1 MSDIQRS
8 SGERYEIIQRD
19 DSLKRHHR
27 QIQISEKLNL
37 IKQLE
42 VRLEHIQQVEV
53 EQVKL
58 QMAIH
63 KKEAESLAEELAD
76 SEKIIDVEPI
86 GGN

>member
-1 MSDIQRS
+1 MI
-8 SGERYEIIQRD
+8 ERD
-19 DSLKRHHR
+19 DALKKHHT

-58 QMAIH
+58 QMSLH
-63 KKEAESLAEELAD
+63 KREVENLQNEIKRKDA
-76 SEKIIDVEPI
+76 IDVQPL
-86 GGN
+86 N

>member
-1 MSDIQRS
+1 MSDIQR
-8 SGERYEIIQRD
+8 GGGDRYEIINRD
-19 DSLKRHHR
+19 DALKRHHR

-58 QMAIH
+58 QMSVH
-63 KKEAESLAEELAD
+63 KKEVGDLQNELART
-76 SEKIIDVEPI
+76 EVIDVQPI
-86 GGN
+86 KED

>member
-1 MSDIQRS
+1 MSDIQRG
-8 SGERYEIIQRD
+8 SGSGFEIIQRD
-19 DSLKRHHR
+19 DALKRHHR

-58 QMAIH
+58 QMSVH
-63 KKEAESLAEELAD
+63 KKEVEGLQDELARN
-76 SEKIIDVEPI
+76 EVIDVQPI
-86 GGN
+86 KED

>member
-1 MSDIQRS
+1 MSDIQRG
-8 SGERYEIIQRD
+8 SGSGFEIIQRD
-19 DSLKRHHR
+19 DALKRHHR

-58 QMAIH
+58 QMSVH
-63 KKEAESLAEELAD
+63 KKEVEGLQDELARN
-76 SEKIIDVEPI
+76 EVIDVQPI
-86 GGN
+86 RED

>member
-1 MSDIQRS
+1 MGDINRS
-8 SGERYEIIQRD
+8 GSMDLVMRD
-19 DSLKRHHR
+19 DALKRHHT

-58 QMAIH
+58 QMALH
-63 KKEAESLAEELAD
+63 KKEVENLQQELRG
-76 SEKIIDVEPI
+76 SEVIDVQPI
-86 GGN
+86 QEG